1 MVENPFHIKSNATT
15 NIPLPKMTNT
25 SIAPIS
31 SNPFESMSPEDST
44 NPFVVLNDNR
54 PGELDEQTCKM
65 NSTII
70 GSIIGGGPTVEVR
83 RETINGNF

>member
-1 MVENPFHIKSNATT
+1 
-15 NIPLPKMTNT
+15 MTNT

-44 NPFVVLNDNR
+44 NPFTVANEKR
-54 PGELDEQTCKM
+54 PEELDEQTGKM

-70 GSIIGGGPTVEVR
+70 GGGPAIEVR
-83 RETINGNF
+83 RESMNGNFWSVRINFKLKV